1 MFFLS
6 GRLRQVLLDVVTTKG
21 TTDEISSCVW
31 LEKME
36 RKIYMSSGHSS
47 YIFLQVMKQSNG
59 TLPPTSAW
67 PSVLESI
74 GTLPLTQRVLSGGII
89 RQLVPNMPH
98 GQVDDA
104 CYTDSMDTVDSL
116 VAMKKWALDSK
127 F

>member
-1 MFFLS
+1 MKGES
-6 GRLRQVLLDVVTTKG
+6 IYVLRPQF
-21 TTDEISSCVW
+21 I
-31 LEKME
+31 
-36 RKIYMSSGHSS
+36 

-67 PSVLESI
+67 PSVLKSI
-74 GTLPLTQRVLSGGII
+74 GTLPLAQRVLSGGII
-89 RQLVPNMPH
+89 RQLVPNMPP

>member
-1 MFFLS
+1 MLS
-6 GRLRQVLLDVVTTKG
+6 QQKG
-21 TTDEISSCVW
+21 TTDEIFSCVW
-31 LEKME
+31 LEKWKE
-36 RKIYMSSGHSS
+36 KVYMSSGQSS
-47 YIFLQVMKQSNG
+47 YIFSQVMKQSNG
-59 TLPPTSAW
+59 TLPPMSAW

-89 RQLVPNMPH
+89 RQLVPNMPP